1 MEGGRTRYHTEPR
14 CRVIR
19 FNRNRGKGS
28 TPWLMLGAMEGRRRV
43 TIETGDAAF
52 TVRYAATADAAVGP
66 VVVVGTADAAVTQTD
81 DVVGRRS
88 QGTQTASANDKRLEL
103 EQTRLDEYKKRRHP
117 DGGDS
122 APQKRRPPDQGSYI
136 G

>member
-1 MEGGRTRYHTEPR
+1 M
-14 CRVIR
+14 
-19 FNRNRGKGS
+19 
-28 TPWLMLGAMEGRRRV
+28 

-88 QGTQTASANDKRLEL
+88 QGTQTEPFTQALQTSQDKRLEL
-103 EQTRLDEYKKRRHP
+103 EQKLLDEYRNRRHP
-117 DGGDS
+117 DVGDA
-122 APQKRRPPDQGSYI
+122 APKKRRPPDEGSEDI